1 VLAPSTDRQKPCHH
15 NISWFLR
22 FNLVTAVNPAIRFRR
37 TSWLILLALPAVA
50 FQAPQEPQQFPPI
63 RVEVQLVSFNATV
76 TDREGRAVTGLKKE
90 DFTVLENGVPQDI
103 AVFHDDERV
112 PVSIGIIFDTSGSM
126 VDKIEGVQ
134 DAAIHFANT
143 TNPEDDIFLIRFSSN
158 VSLVQDFTN
167 DRGQLKRAIGGLH
180 AQGSTL
186 LYDAI
191 LEGLEHLQAG
201 QHKKKALLV
210 ITDGNDTSSSVGLQ
224 ETIATVQQSEA
235 IVYALG
241 IGHGERGSFGHLLFG
256 GHEDR
261 VNIEALTAIASASGG
276 RAVLVEGP
284 HHRGKV
290 DQIDQA
296 ALQVSAEL
304 RNQYTIAY
312 YPKNRAKDGTFRRL
326 EIRTVNPNYTVRARN
341 GYVAPRENAPAGR

>member
-1 VLAPSTDRQKPCHH
+1 MHCSLSWRIVLLVALEIGGVLSSAQQQQSPS
-15 NISWFLR
+15 
-22 FNLVTAVNPAIRFRR
+22 
-37 TSWLILLALPAVA
+37 
-50 FQAPQEPQQFPPI
+50 QFPPI
-63 RVEVQLVSFNATV
+63 KVYVELVSSNATV
-76 TDREGRAVTGLKKE
+76 TDREGRAVTGLRKE
-90 DFTVLENGVPQDI
+90 DFTVLEDGVLQEI
-103 AVFHDDERV
+103 AVFHDDEHI

-143 TNPEDDIFLIRFSSN
+143 TNPEDDIFLIRFSST

-167 DRGQLKRAIGGLH
+167 DREQLKRAIGNLR

-186 LYDAI
+186 LYEAI
-191 LEGLEHLQAG
+191 VEGLEHLQNG
-201 QHKKKALLV
+201 KHKKKALLV
-210 ITDGNDTSSSVGLQ
+210 ITDGNDTGSSVGLQ

-235 IVYALG
+235 LVYALG
-241 IGHGERGSFGHLLFG
+241 IGHGERGSFGHLPSGF

-261 VNIEALTAIASASGG
+261 VNIEALLAIAEASGG
-276 RAVLVEGP
+276 RAVLLEGRL
-284 HHRGKV
+284 HQRGV
-290 DQIDQA
+290 DLIDRA

-341 GYVAPRENAPAGR
+341 GYLAQREIPVPRF